1 MDEMMKKCPCPPPPP
16 PPPECC
22 HIPVIV
28 ERIIKPYFNP
38 DGTPSHRKYYQYPIT
53 KLDAVYLSDDIHSPT
68 LDVILEKI
76 KSDMR
81 QFQPILAAGDGNTIL
96 TRGKQDGEIG
106 ELFKCDYLD
115 EKRRSKAIIPSEY
128 GMYKAFDYMITEAK
142 VYTDKETTR
151 ATAVE
156 DSIVEHLHDEVARAT
171 TREDEIA
178 DSVKSLGDTKID
190 VSIGGEN
197 MLITKNVLLDL
208 SSLSAVKLTTRRVNV
223 KTGEKTNT
231 DQILDIT
238 PQLSA
243 FIAADPAVTGKL
255 DASTFDH
262 TSLVTRSEFIIG
274 VGNAIG
280 RYAVTTRD
288 MDTGTDTTK
297 YVSFKSDDINIT
309 YNDVSNEEVEIVMSD
324 KFATDDMVQ
333 SMLDRVFG

>member
-16 PPPECC
+16 PPDCC

-68 LDVILEKI
+68 LDMILDKI
-76 KSDMR
+76 KADMR
-81 QFQPILAAGDGNTIL
+81 MRQPMLAAGDGNTIL
-96 TRGKQDGEIG
+96 TRGKQDGEVG

-128 GMYKAFDYMITEAK
+128 GMYKAFDYMITESK
-142 VYTDKETTR
+142 IYTDKETTR

-156 DSIVEHLHDEVARAT
+156 NSIMEQLHDETTRAT
-171 TREDEIA
+171 TREDELA
-178 DSVKSLGDTKID
+178 DSMKTLGNSKVDNTIA
-190 VSIGGEN
+190 GEN
-197 MLITKNVLLDL
+197 GLIIKNVGLDFTDL
-208 SSLSAVKLTTRRVNV
+208 SSVKLSTRRINIRN
-223 KTGEKTNT
+223 GEKTN
-231 DQILDIT
+231 IEHSMDIT

-243 FIAADPAVTGKL
+243 FIGSDPSVTSKL
-255 DASTFDH
+255 DKSTFDH
-262 TSLVTRSEFIIG
+262 TNLVTRSEFIIG
-274 VGNAIG
+274 LGNSIG
-280 RYAVTTRD
+280 RFAAVTRD

-297 YVSFKSDDINIT
+297 YVSFKSDDINIIH
-309 YNDVSNEEVEIVMSD
+309 NDVSNEEVEIVMSA